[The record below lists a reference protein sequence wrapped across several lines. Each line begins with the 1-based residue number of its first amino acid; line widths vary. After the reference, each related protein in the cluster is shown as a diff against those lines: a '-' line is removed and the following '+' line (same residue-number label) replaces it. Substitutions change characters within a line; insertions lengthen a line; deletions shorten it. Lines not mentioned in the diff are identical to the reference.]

1 MEGWPLNAVINTPLS
16 RKVRIGAYATISVPG
31 ARRSRAPVHA
41 GSVVSRHRQHSVHGA
56 SPVLCQ
62 VRRPLAV
69 PSADD
74 RFVERVSSTLISQQ
88 LHSNARSHARIEDSM
103 KIIESTQSGTQAA
116 KEPLNVVREIEQE
129 SADTG
134 DKIAGATGV

>member
-1 MEGWPLNAVINTPLS
+1 
-16 RKVRIGAYATISVPG
+16 
-31 ARRSRAPVHA
+31 
-41 GSVVSRHRQHSVHGA
+41 
-56 SPVLCQ
+56 
-62 VRRPLAV
+62 
-69 PSADD
+69 
-74 RFVERVSSTLISQQ
+74 
-88 LHSNARSHARIEDSM
+88 M